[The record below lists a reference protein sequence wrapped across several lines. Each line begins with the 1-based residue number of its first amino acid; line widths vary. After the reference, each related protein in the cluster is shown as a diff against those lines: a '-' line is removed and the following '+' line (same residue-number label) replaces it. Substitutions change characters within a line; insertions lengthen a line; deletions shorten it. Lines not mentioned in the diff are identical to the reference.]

1 MNQTRLPIYRL
12 MVRVVVWPT
21 AVIAA
26 LLVCL
31 AISFAREGGARSVR
45 GAVTDQDGA
54 VLSGA
59 TVQIEDTISLNVRSY
74 VTDRAGA
81 YRFYGLSQDVD
92 YLLRAH
98 YGGFWSPIHRL
109 SAFDSRKEA
118 VINLKVNVKER

>member
-1 MNQTRLPIYRL
+1 MNPIGLPIYRL
-12 MVRVVVWPT
+12 MVRAVVWPT
-21 AVIAA
+21 VVIAG

-31 AISFAREGGARSVR
+31 AISLAREGDTRSVR
-45 GAVTDQDGA
+45 GVVTDQDGA

-81 YRFYGLSQDVD
+81 YRFYGLSPDVD

-98 YGGFWSPIHRL
+98 YSGFWGPIHRL

-118 VINLKVNVKER
+118 VINLKVNVKE